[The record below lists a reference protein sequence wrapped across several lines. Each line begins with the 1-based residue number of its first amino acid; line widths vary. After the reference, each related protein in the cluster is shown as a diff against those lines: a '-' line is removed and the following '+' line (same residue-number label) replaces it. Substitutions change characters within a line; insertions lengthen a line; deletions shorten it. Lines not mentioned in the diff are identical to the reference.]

1 MHKDI
6 KEKWKHD
13 VSRYPQKP
21 WLREPSIWAVY
32 WHRKGE
38 SIDLMKDGPMKKLAT
53 SFYWLIF
60 HFVTLATGISLAK
73 SIKIG
78 GGLRIHHFGNVFIH
92 QNTVMGE
99 NCTLRQGVTLGNR
112 YNDEHAPILGDNIEL
127 GAYAQVLGKVT
138 VGDNAKVGA
147 LSVVL
152 ENVPKNATAVGIPAT
167 IKLATSSKQP
177 KLEPTD

>member
-6 KEKWKHD
+6 KIKWKD
-13 VSRYPQKP
+13 DLSRYPKKP

-38 SIDLMKDGPMKKLAT
+38 SIDLMKDGFFKKIAM
-53 SFYWLIF
+53 SFYWIIF
-60 HFVTLATGISLAK
+60 HFVTLATGISIAK

-78 GGLRIHHFGNVFIH
+78 GGLRIYHFGNVFIH
-92 QNTVMGE
+92 QNTVIGA

-112 YNDEHAPILGDNIEL
+112 YNDEFAPTLGDNVEL
-127 GAYAQVLGKVT
+127 GAYAQVLGDVT
-138 VGDNAKVGA
+138 VGNNAKIGA

-152 ENVPKNATAVGIPAT
+152 ENVPENHTAVGIPAKVKSNT
-167 IKLATSSKQP
+167 KSQSIDA
-177 KLEPTD
+177 